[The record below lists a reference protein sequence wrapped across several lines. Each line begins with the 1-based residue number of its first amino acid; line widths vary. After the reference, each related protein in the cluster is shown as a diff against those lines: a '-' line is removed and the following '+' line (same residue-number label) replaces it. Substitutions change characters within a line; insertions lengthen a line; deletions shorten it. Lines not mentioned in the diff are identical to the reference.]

1 MCPGNVGQQSVDIFA
16 PGTSIWGTV
25 RDGAFHNSQK
35 MGGTSAAAAIVAGV
49 AALVENVDPDAD
61 PALVKDTLMRSVGDT
76 RTPGLIPVSVSGGR
90 VNAARAVDAR
100 GTPPLSPNGPGGP
113 WVTCDPDH
121 DGVVLNLDICP
132 DLYGRGTLDGCPDAD
147 ADGVDDSRDNCTSTP
162 NFAQADDDGDRLG
175 NACDPTPRGEDPDG
189 DRTPNLDDACP
200 TVYGYAGQRL
210 PRADHAAAHGHAEP
224 HADAPAWP
232 WDQRRGG
239 QGRRQGDAQEVPA
252 RP

>member
-1 MCPGNVGQQSVDIFA
+1 MTDKDKAMCPGNVGQRSVDIFA
-16 PGTSIWGTV
+16 PGTPIWGTV

-121 DGVVLNLDICP
+121 DGDVLNLDICP

-147 ADGVDDSRDNCTSTP
+147 ADGVNDSRDNCTSTP
-162 NFAQADDDGDRLG
+162 TSPR
-175 NACDPTPRGEDPDG
+175 PTTTAIASATPAIPRPAA
-189 DRTPNLDDACP
+189 RTQTATARRTSTMRARRSTVRWP
-200 TVYGYAGQRL
+200 T
-210 PRADHAAAHGHAEP
+210 AAP
-224 HADAPAWP
+224 S
-232 WDQRRGG
+232 
-239 QGRRQGDAQEVPA
+239 
-252 RP
+252 

>member
-1 MCPGNVGQQSVDIFA
+1 M
-16 PGTSIWGTV
+16 
-25 RDGAFHNSQK
+25 
-35 MGGTSAAAAIVAGV
+35 AGV

-121 DGVVLNLDICP
+121 DGVVLNLDMCP

-147 ADGVDDSRDNCTSTP
+147 ADGVNDSRDNCTSTP
-162 NFAQADDDGDRLG
+162 NSAQADDDGDRLG

-189 DRTPNLDDACP
+189 DRKPNLDDACP
-200 TVYGYAGQRL
+200 TVYGTLANGCPEPITPQPDGARRAPRRRPRL
-210 PRADHAAAHGHAEP
+210 ALGPSAAVVRVDVKVTPKKCPRGRKTCAKVGEGDRP
-224 HADAPAWP
+224 ADALGDRVAAL
-232 WDQRRGG
+232 RAA
-239 QGRRQGDAQEVPA
+239 RQARAPDGLEGATAPA
-252 RP
+252 R